1 MSRLSPEMI
10 DMERVANIEYLE
22 KKAHDKAIAEWLQN
36 NPEVGTLN
44 GGKYY
49 RVVNNEVLY
58 IQPLSNEVL
67 YTESLWKKR
76 GLQ

>member
-10 DMERVANIEYLE
+10 EVERVANIEYLE
-22 KKAHDKAIAEWLQN
+22 KKAHDTAIAEWLQD
-36 NPEVGTLN
+36 NPDVGILN

-58 IQPLSNEVL
+58 IQPLS
-67 YTESLWKKR
+67 K
-76 GLQ
+76 